1 MKTLG
6 LLATCLVFIA
16 TASAQEASMEG
27 LSVQYF
33 EPLRDLQLRTS
44 GPVSRSSAVLYDVDR
59 MEFDALGQRFDLEL
73 QANTNFL
80 SAEQR
85 ADIDPS
91 IGVYRGEIAG
101 NPDSWVRIVTRNGVP
116 AGLIWDGSELLA
128 IERPGESAIQT
139 TEPVIF
145 RLADMVVEPGTMSCA
160 AGPESATANG
170 AVMYEAMIGELRTA
184 QAQGAIEEIEIGAVA
199 DSLFADGRA
208 NAQQDVLDRL
218 NNVDGIYSSE
228 LGIQITVPVVDVFDA
243 SNDPFTATTDSG
255 DLLTELGSY
264 RLGNGNQSQRGLT
277 HLFTGRN
284 LDGSTVGIAYIGVLC
299 SSRFGVGLSE
309 GRRGTTTDSLIAAH
323 EIGHNFGADHDG
335 EAGGS
340 CPDEPNN
347 QFIMASSVNGNQEF
361 SACSKNVMRATADAA
376 ACIVA
381 LASVDVSVNSNG
393 QTDNILLG
401 RAINLTFEIPN
412 SGSENATGVSV
423 DVALPSNVSFIAA
436 AASQGSFTQGAGTVS
451 FDIGTIAAFGA
462 ETVTVTAS
470 TEAVGPAIFE
480 ATVTG
485 TNDAITSNNVD
496 SHLVT
501 IDPAVDLVV
510 STPSSVAVNID
521 RSATANVSIQNTSVL
536 AATGVTATITLDAGI
551 RPDSASWT
559 AGSCTVS
566 GQQIDCTATDLG
578 AQSTS
583 TLSIGL
589 TGLSLG
595 TVGYTVTVAS
605 TEAESDNTDNV
616 VSGVVSVSQQTATG
630 GGGGGDDEGGG
641 SPGWFLLTLLAGFAT
656 RRVFAHS

>member
-6 LLATCLVFIA
+6 LLATCFVFIA
-16 TASAQEASMEG
+16 TASAQEASMDG
-27 LSVQYF
+27 MSVQYF
-33 EPLRDLQLRTS
+33 EPLRGLQLRSS
-44 GPVSRSSAVLYDVDR
+44 GPVSRSAAVLYDVAG

-73 QANTNFL
+73 QPNTNLL

-85 ADIDPS
+85 AGIDPS

-116 AGLIWDGSELLA
+116 AGLIWDGDELLA
-128 IERPGESAIQT
+128 IERPGESAVST

-145 RLADMVVEPGTMSCA
+145 RLVDMVVEPGTMSCA
-160 AGPESATANG
+160 AGLGPAPATG
-170 AVMYEAMIGELRTA
+170 AEMYQAMVGELRMA
-184 QAQGAIEEIEIGAVA
+184 QADGAVEEIEIGAVA

-243 SNDPFTATTDSG
+243 SNDPFTDTTDSG
-255 DLLTELGSY
+255 DLLGELGSY
-264 RLGNGNQSQRGLT
+264 RAGNSSQNQRGLT

-299 SSRFGVGLSE
+299 NSRFGAGLSE

-323 EIGHNFGADHDG
+323 EIGHNFGAEHDG

-340 CPDEPNN
+340 CPDEPND

-361 SACSKNVMRATADAA
+361 SSCSKDVMRATADAA
-376 ACIVA
+376 ACIVP
-381 LASVDVSVNSNG
+381 LASVDVTVNSNG
-393 QTDNILLG
+393 QPDDILLG

-412 SGSENATGVSV
+412 DGSEDATGVSV
-423 DVALPSNVSFIAA
+423 DVALPSNVSFVAA
-436 AASQGSFTQGAGTVS
+436 AASQGTFTDGAGTVTFS
-451 FDIGTIAAFGA
+451 IGTIAGFGA

-470 TEAVGPAIFE
+470 AEGVGPAVFE
-480 ATVTG
+480 ATVTA
-485 TNDAITSNNVD
+485 TNDGVTSNNVD

-501 IDPAVDLVV
+501 VDPAVDLVV

-521 RSATANVSIQNTSVL
+521 RSATANVSIQNASIL
-536 AATGVTATITLDAGI
+536 AATDVTATITLDAGI
-551 RPDSASWT
+551 RPDTATWT
-559 AGSCTVS
+559 VGSCTVS

-578 AQSTS
+578 AQSMS

-605 TEAESDNTDNV
+605 TEAESDDTDNV

-630 GGGGGDDEGGG
+630 NGGGGDDGGGG
-641 SPGWFLLTLLAGFAT
+641 SPGWFVLLLLAVPAT
-656 RRVFAHS
+656 RRLLARS

>member
-1 MKTLG
+1 MDG
-6 LLATCLVFIA
+6 
-16 TASAQEASMEG
+16 M
-27 LSVQYF
+27 SVQYF
-33 EPLRDLQLRTS
+33 EPLRGLQLRSS
-44 GPVSRSSAVLYDVDR
+44 GPVSRSAAVLYDVAG

-73 QANTNFL
+73 QPNTNLL

-85 ADIDPS
+85 AGIDPS

-116 AGLIWDGSELLA
+116 AGLIWDGDELLA
-128 IERPGESAIQT
+128 IERPGESAVST

-145 RLADMVVEPGTMSCA
+145 RLVDMVVEPGTMSCA
-160 AGPESATANG
+160 AGLGPAPATG
-170 AVMYEAMIGELRTA
+170 AEMYQAMVGELRMA
-184 QAQGAIEEIEIGAVA
+184 QADGAVEEIEIGAVA

-243 SNDPFTATTDSG
+243 SNDPFTDTTDSG
-255 DLLTELGSY
+255 DLLGELGSY
-264 RLGNGNQSQRGLT
+264 RAGNSSQNQRGLT

-299 SSRFGVGLSE
+299 NSRFGAGLSE

-323 EIGHNFGADHDG
+323 EIGHNFGAEHDG

-340 CPDEPNN
+340 CPDEPND

-361 SACSKNVMRATADAA
+361 SSCSKDVMRATADAA
-376 ACIVA
+376 ACIVP
-381 LASVDVSVNSNG
+381 LASVDVTVNSNG
-393 QTDNILLG
+393 QPDDILLG

-412 SGSENATGVSV
+412 DGSEDATGVSV
-423 DVALPSNVSFIAA
+423 DVALPSNVSFVAA
-436 AASQGSFTQGAGTVS
+436 AASQGTFTDGAGTVTFS
-451 FDIGTIAAFGA
+451 IGTIAGFGA

-470 TEAVGPAIFE
+470 AEGVGPAVFE
-480 ATVTG
+480 ATVTA
-485 TNDAITSNNVD
+485 TNDGVTSNNVD

-501 IDPAVDLVV
+501 VDPAVDLVV

-521 RSATANVSIQNTSVL
+521 RSATANVSIQNASIL
-536 AATGVTATITLDAGI
+536 AATDVTATITLDAGI
-551 RPDSASWT
+551 RPDTATWT
-559 AGSCTVS
+559 VGSCTVS

-578 AQSTS
+578 AQSMS

-605 TEAESDNTDNV
+605 TEAESDDTDNV

-630 GGGGGDDEGGG
+630 NGGGGDDGGGG
-641 SPGWFLLTLLAGFAT
+641 SPGWFVLLLLAVPAT
-656 RRVFAHS
+656 RRLLARS

>member
-6 LLATCLVFIA
+6 LFATFFVFIA
-16 TASAQEASMEG
+16 TASAQEASMDG
-27 LSVQYF
+27 MSVQYF
-33 EPLRDLQLRTS
+33 EPLRGLQLRSS
-44 GPVSRSSAVLYDVDR
+44 GPVSRSTAVLYDVAG

-73 QANTNFL
+73 QPNTNLL

-85 ADIDPS
+85 AGIDPS

-128 IERPGESAIQT
+128 IERPGESAVST

-160 AGPESATANG
+160 AGLGPAPATG
-170 AVMYEAMIGELRTA
+170 AEMYQAMVGELRMA
-184 QAQGAIEEIEIGAVA
+184 QAEGAVEEIEIGAVA

-243 SNDPFTATTDSG
+243 SNDPFTDTTDSG
-255 DLLTELGSY
+255 DLLGELGSY
-264 RLGNGNQSQRGLT
+264 RAGNSSQSQRGLT

-299 SSRFGVGLSE
+299 NSRFGAGLSE

-323 EIGHNFGADHDG
+323 EIGHNFGAEHDG

-361 SACSKNVMRATADAA
+361 SSCSKDVMRATADAA
-376 ACIVA
+376 ACIVP
-381 LASVDVSVNSNG
+381 LASVDVTVNSNG
-393 QTDNILLG
+393 QPDDILLG

-412 SGSENATGVSV
+412 DGSEDATGVSV

-436 AASQGSFTQGAGTVS
+436 AASQGTFTEGAGTVT
-451 FDIGTIAAFGA
+451 FNIGTIAGFGA

-470 TEAVGPAIFE
+470 TEGVGPAVFE
-480 ATVTG
+480 ATVTA
-485 TNDAITSNNVD
+485 TNDGVTSNNVD

-501 IDPAVDLVV
+501 VDPAVDLVV

-521 RSATANVSIQNTSVL
+521 RSATANVAIQNASIL
-536 AATGVTATITLDAGI
+536 AATDVTATITLDAGI
-551 RPDSASWT
+551 RPDTATWT
-559 AGSCTVS
+559 VGSCTVS

-578 AQSTS
+578 AQGMS

-605 TEAESDNTDNV
+605 TEAESDDTDNI

-630 GGGGGDDEGGG
+630 NGGGGDDGGGG
-641 SPGWFLLTLLAGFAT
+641 SPGWFVLLLLGVPAT
-656 RRVFAHS
+656 RRLLARS

>member
-1 MKTLG
+1 MDG
-6 LLATCLVFIA
+6 
-16 TASAQEASMEG
+16 M
-27 LSVQYF
+27 SVQYF
-33 EPLRDLQLRTS
+33 EPLRGLQLRSS
-44 GPVSRSSAVLYDVDR
+44 GPVSRSAAVLYDVAG

-73 QANTNFL
+73 QPNTNLL

-85 ADIDPS
+85 AGIDPS

-116 AGLIWDGSELLA
+116 AGLIWDGDELLA
-128 IERPGESAIQT
+128 IERPGESAVST

-160 AGPESATANG
+160 AGLGPAPATG
-170 AVMYEAMIGELRTA
+170 AEMYQAMVGELRMA
-184 QAQGAIEEIEIGAVA
+184 QADGAVEEIEIGAVA

-243 SNDPFTATTDSG
+243 SNDPFTDTTDSG
-255 DLLTELGSY
+255 DLLGELGSY
-264 RLGNGNQSQRGLT
+264 RAGNSSQNQRGLT

-299 SSRFGVGLSE
+299 NSRFGAGLSE

-323 EIGHNFGADHDG
+323 EIGHNFGAEHDG

-340 CPDEPNN
+340 CPDEPND

-361 SACSKNVMRATADAA
+361 SSCSKDVMRATADAA
-376 ACIVA
+376 ACIVP
-381 LASVDVSVNSNG
+381 LASVDVTVNSNG
-393 QTDNILLG
+393 QPDDILLG

-412 SGSENATGVSV
+412 DGSEDATGVSV
-423 DVALPSNVSFIAA
+423 DVALPSNVSFVAA
-436 AASQGSFTQGAGTVS
+436 AASQGTFTEGAGTVTFS
-451 FDIGTIAAFGA
+451 IGTIAGFGA

-470 TEAVGPAIFE
+470 AEGVGPAVFE
-480 ATVTG
+480 ATVTA
-485 TNDAITSNNVD
+485 TNDGVTSNNVD

-501 IDPAVDLVV
+501 VDPAVDLVV

-521 RSATANVSIQNTSVL
+521 RSATANVSIQNASIL
-536 AATGVTATITLDAGI
+536 AATDVTATITLDAGI
-551 RPDSASWT
+551 RPDTATWT
-559 AGSCTVS
+559 VGSCTVS

-578 AQSTS
+578 AQSMS

-605 TEAESDNTDNV
+605 TEAESDDTDNV

-630 GGGGGDDEGGG
+630 NGGGGDDGGGG
-641 SPGWFLLTLLAGFAT
+641 SPGWFVLLLLAVPAT
-656 RRVFAHS
+656 RRLLARS